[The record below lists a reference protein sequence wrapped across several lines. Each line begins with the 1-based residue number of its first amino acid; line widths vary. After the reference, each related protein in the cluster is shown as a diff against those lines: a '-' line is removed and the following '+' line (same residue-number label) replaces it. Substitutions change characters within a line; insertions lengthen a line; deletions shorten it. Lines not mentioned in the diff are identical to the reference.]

1 MGFSSQAGHV
11 LLRTQTVPGT
21 YEPDISTMGVAVK
34 LRTGALGTNRE
45 LLIPDPEIG
54 GGRDVVDAYLGT
66 INNSG
71 DYEFYVRLE
80 SLSTWLQAALGPPTQ
95 NTATGV
101 TTNTFTPSDAAQL
114 PFLSIEEQVGN
125 VFDTFEYTDAVVN
138 TFHMEADAS
147 GYLMGTAGVIAKG
160 RKSGTTPSTI
170 TGSQYDSSPLL
181 VGSNITALYNGV
193 ALPAK
198 SFSFDINN
206 NFEDTDFRLGSFFL
220 NDLTPKRREVT
231 ASFGIREVD
240 HSLWRQA
247 VLGSTTATLPSG
259 LATKNPLVL
268 TCNTYEF
275 VSGAIVGSVTIN
287 IPKFAWKPYNLT
299 VSGDDIL
306 ESTMEGEALRPDPAA
321 PIMTVVVVSA
331 DDTIA

>member
-1 MGFSSQAGHV
+1 MGFSSQAGHILV
-11 LLRTQTVPGT
+11 RTQATPGV
-21 YEPDISTMGVAVK
+21 YAVDIATMGVAVK
-34 LRTGALGTNRE
+34 TRTGALGTNRE

-54 GGRDVVDAYLGT
+54 GTRDVVDAYLGT

-80 SLSTWLQAALGPPTQ
+80 SLCTWLQAAIGAPTQ
-95 NTATGV
+95 ATATGV
-101 TTNTFTPSDAAQL
+101 TTSTFTPVDTAQL
-114 PFLSIEEQVGN
+114 PFLSIEEQIGN
-125 VFDTFEYTDAVVN
+125 IFDCFTYTDAVVN

-147 GYLMGTAGVIAKG
+147 GYLMGTVGVIAKT
-160 RKSGTTPSTI
+160 RVSGATPTASISTLF
-170 TGSQYDSSPLL
+170 DSSPLL
-181 VGSNITALYNGV
+181 VGSNITATYNAI

-198 SFSFDINN
+198 SFSFDIAN

-240 HSLWRQA
+240 KNLWRQA
-247 VLGSTTATLPSG
+247 VLGATTATVPTG
-259 LATKNPLVL
+259 LATKNQLVI

-275 VSGAIVGSVTIN
+275 ASGAIVGSVTIT

-306 ESTMEGEALRPDPAA
+306 ESTMEGEALRPNPAS
-321 PIMTVVVVSA
+321 PLMTIVVKSA
-331 DDTIA
+331 DPTIA